1 MEGLSSTAKCSGCPR
16 CADLSKP
23 GVLTQNFLV
32 EHLLS
37 FQPDHC
43 HKPQLLPAGTLG
55 HQRIIK
61 VEGISEITESNPSC
75 SMHRG
80 GTSPGKPRAA
90 HSPGKSLPPLAAEC
104 AQSSSWPWRTAGRAS
119 PHSTH
124 EQHSETTSS
133 PWDFSGGC
141 LLTGGSLPF
150 ISLIILCRVLF
161 PLRLQR

>member
-32 EHLLS
+32 EHLLP

-61 VEGISEITESNPSC
+61 VEGISKVTESNPSC

-80 GTSPGKPRAA
+80 GTSPGKSQGLLILLGNHFLPSLLGVHRAA
-90 HSPGKSLPPLAAEC
+90 LGPGGQQEGLPPTAPMSSTVKPPAA
-104 AQSSSWPWRTAGRAS
+104 PG
-119 PHSTH
+119 
-124 EQHSETTSS
+124 TSLVAV
-133 PWDFSGGC
+133 C
-141 LLTGGSLPF
+141 
-150 ISLIILCRVLF
+150 
-161 PLRLQR
+161 